1 MSDFAPVDGRGVW
14 GAANIA
20 SAGVRP
26 RGAVEVA
33 SPEARASSG
42 ARTIVDEV
50 ELSDEAMLA
59 QRADRP
65 TREQIVASA
74 RERIASG
81 YYDQPGVIDATIERV
96 ARDLTA

>member
-14 GAANIA
+14 SAASVA

-33 SPEARASSG
+33 SPETRETSVAR
-42 ARTIVDEV
+42 RIIDEV
-50 ELSDEAMLA
+50 ELSNEAILA

-74 RERIASG
+74 RERIANG
-81 YYDQPGVIDATIERV
+81 YYDQPGVLDATIERLG
-96 ARDLTA
+96 RDLTA